1 MANFQA
7 GINELYF
14 SRSGDRYRYIIWYY
28 HLLLLQGFAKRS
40 VWTKQ
45 WANAFRARPPRACA
59 TASSMEGFSNRSSRR
74 EDQRHNPSQSVILT
88 KRFLSNLC
96 WMTKRRMIGL
106 DQKLLIRKLSTHGTT
121 LLSSWWTPTT
131 PQRWKTLVRNFTGQ
145 RGLRTKKSGMGSC
158 SGDIDVQ
165 KRGHSQINVL
175 RLPIWGTPPSISKA
189 SNICIFSGPT
199 PVTHTMNTNLS
210 FWSTKA
216 THHCQMKKSRLDAS
230 FCPKNKHSLV
240 LSTMIVAQ

>member
-14 SRSGDRYRYIIWYY
+14 SRSGDRYILYIIIYIIWHY

-45 WANAFRARPPRACA
+45 WANASRARPPRACA

-74 EDQRHNPSQSVILT
+74 EDQRHNPSQCVILT
-88 KRFLSNLC
+88 KRFLSNHC

-175 RLPIWGTPPSISKA
+175 SLPSISKA
-189 SNICIFSGPT
+189 YNICIFSGPT

-210 FWSTKA
+210 FWSTKV

>member
-1 MANFQA
+1 
-7 GINELYF
+7 
-14 SRSGDRYRYIIWYY
+14 
-28 HLLLLQGFAKRS
+28 
-40 VWTKQ
+40 
-45 WANAFRARPPRACA
+45 
-59 TASSMEGFSNRSSRR
+59 MEGFSNRSSLR

-106 DQKLLIRKLSTHGTT
+106 DQKLLIRKFSTHGTT

-165 KRGHSQINVL
+165 KRGNSQIIVL
-175 RLPIWGTPPSISKA
+175 RLPIRGTPPSISKP

-210 FWSTKA
+210 FWSTKV